1 MLATPFYLE
10 SVQNTEETIKVA
22 KAARTVNDRAGGT
35 ARRVQ
40 VFREVWLG

>member
-1 MLATPFYLE
+1 MLTTPFYLE
-10 SVQNTEETIKVA
+10 SVRKSEETIKVA
-22 KAARTVNDRAGGT
+22 KPARTVNDRAGGT

>member
-10 SVQNTEETIKVA
+10 SVRKTEETIKVA
-22 KAARTVNDRAGGT
+22 KPAATVNDRASGT

-40 VFREVWLG
+40 VFRKVWLG